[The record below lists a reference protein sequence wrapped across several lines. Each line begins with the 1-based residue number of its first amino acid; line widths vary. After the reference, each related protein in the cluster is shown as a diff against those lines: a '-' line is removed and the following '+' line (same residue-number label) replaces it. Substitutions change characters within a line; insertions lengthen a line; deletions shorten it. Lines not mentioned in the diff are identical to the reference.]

1 MIYTI
6 ARYPVHLNAQVA
18 NGQVRVT
25 IRRCHRTGAAAGALP
40 FAFHGGSRP
49 SPHES
54 GQRAARSGNA
64 TFFDHQ
70 KF

>member
-18 NGQVRVT
+18 NGQVRDYSTLPGPEPQRV
-25 IRRCHRTGAAAGALP
+25 ALP
-40 FAFHGGSRP
+40 FAFHGGSRR

-54 GQRAARSGNA
+54 GQRAARSGDA
-64 TFFDHQ
+64 TFF
-70 KF
+70 